1 MTQRRLLSI
10 YILATVFISGCA
22 SQKPPRATAPLPEP
36 ERRETAA
43 PEPTP
48 TPQPVKKPKRKPKK
62 GSSEKGLASWYGEPY
77 HGRRTASGE
86 IYDMHKMTAA
96 HRTLAF
102 GTMVKVTR
110 RDTGADV
117 TVRINDRGP
126 FVKGR
131 IIDLS
136 FAAAQRIGLDRD
148 GVAPVKVVVV
158 GFEKPQ
164 KAKQREAERAAEHP
178 EGEVCIWVQ
187 VGAFGDIDNARRAE
201 RRLEAAG
208 ETAVIIEGP
217 GGLHRVRLGPFDRE
231 KDAVKTLERVTPD
244 WPEAKAVPCG

>member
-1 MTQRRLLSI
+1 VKPRTVAAILVLST
-10 YILATVFISGCA
+10 ILGSGCA
-22 SQKPPRATAPLPEP
+22 SQKPPRATVPPPELTRQQQP
-36 ERRETAA
+36 A

-48 TPQPVKKPKRKPKK
+48 TPKPSEKPKDEAKK
-62 GSSEKGLASWYGEPY
+62 GKTEKGLASWYGEPY

-86 IYDMHKMTAA
+86 IYDMHEMTAA

-102 GTMVKVTR
+102 GTVVKVTR

-117 TVRINDRGP
+117 KVRINDRGP
-126 FVKGR
+126 FVRDR

-136 FAAAQRIGLDRD
+136 YAAAKKIDLDVD

-158 GFEKPQ
+158 GFEDLPKKTAKE
-164 KAKQREAERAAEHP
+164 KARAAEHP
-178 EGEVCIWVQ
+178 KGEDCLWIQ

-201 RRLEAAG
+201 RRLEDAG

-217 GGLHRVRLGPFDRE
+217 NGLHRVRLGPFDNP
-231 KDAVKTLERVTPD
+231 KDAVKALERIAPD
-244 WPEAKAVPCG
+244 WPQAKAVPCG